1 MTEPAKPGDF
11 WNVLA
16 VVESVDTTNRK
27 ATVSDE
33 QSIIHPVTWV
43 AGYLDE
49 KFAKL
54 KPGYYRKFSGETGKP
69 GVVTAIGYMGKD
81 VPEPEWVKARY
92 KALNHSSGGSGG
104 GWKGQPK
111 NDRAIILQCCMKVAA
126 DVWMHT
132 HMKIDDLNFK
142 AAMDEI
148 TTEAIRAAEA
158 LCTAGKVA

>member
-1 MTEPAKPGDF
+1 MTEPAKPGEF
-11 WNVLA
+11 WGILA
-16 VVESVDTTNRK
+16 VVESVDATNRK

-33 QSIIHPVTWV
+33 QSIIHPITWV

-69 GVVTAIGYMGKD
+69 GVVTTIGYMGKD

-92 KALNHSSGGSGG
+92 RALNHSSGGSGG
-104 GWKGQPK
+104 SGWKGQPK

-126 DVWMHT
+126 DVWISGSDKTLKYEEVMT
-132 HMKIDDLNFK
+132 KI
-142 AAMDEI
+142 
-148 TTEAIRAAEA
+148 TSEAIRAAEA